1 MFDTKYDTKY
11 NKGENMSKWNKLI
24 SRVCAFPS
32 DIRFY
37 ELKKILEYYGYVMT
51 RPRSGSSHCTFRKE
65 GKMPITIP
73 QNEPIKK
80 VYVELVIR
88 VIESEEKDNENS

>member
-1 MFDTKYDTKY
+1 MA
-11 NKGENMSKWNKLI
+11 KWDKLI
-24 SRVCAFPS
+24 ARICALPS
-32 DIRFY
+32 DIRFD
-37 ELKKILEYYGYVMT
+37 ELKKVLEHYEYTMT
-51 RPRSGSSHCTFRKE
+51 KPRGGSSHCTFRKE